1 MSDTHSMQA
10 DLSIVCGSTLQIIP
24 AGNMPTYGKKYNPNS
39 KLVICNLQPTK
50 QDKKADLCIH
60 TYVDDVM
67 RMLMTRLNLEIPEY
81 DPTLDPVKQV
91 KAGQFPNGIF
101 LDWTQDAELA
111 GDLNKVGQRVHE
123 DYLAL
128 KREERKRKNVQK
140 EEEALVKSNKMQK
153 RAEAEA
159 MLVKDEESDEDKDD
173 VPLAMRLNNLNGK
186 NKNGHVKT
194 EDEKEEVPKDAN
206 RNGAAENLKAETM
219 PPIGSETEGII
230 DHHHNENVISEMDD
244 TNDERDEGNDS
255 SEDEKV
261 DETAEGEENGHIIAF

>member
-1 MSDTHSMQA
+1 MKLLR
-10 DLSIVCGSTLQIIP
+10 LS
-24 AGNMPTYGKKYNPNS
+24 A
-39 KLVICNLQPTK
+39 LV
-50 QDKKADLCIH
+50 
-60 TYVDDVM
+60 
-67 RMLMTRLNLEIPEY
+67 
-81 DPTLDPVKQV
+81 QV

-194 EDEKEEVPKDAN
+194 EDEKEKVPKDAN
-206 RNGAAENLKAETM
+206 INGAAENLKAETM
-219 PPIGSETEGII
+219 PPIGSETEEVI
-230 DHHHNENVISEMDD
+230 DHHHNENAISEMDD

-255 SEDEKV
+255 SEEEKV